1 MRRSWLDTLRSRL
14 KGASATIVVVAVLFF
29 ASTSLAQQ
37 NREQPVA
44 GSGSHQ
50 VSLASEVRQQLAL
63 LPWVSP
69 FDNLQYRVDGKN
81 VTLSGQVTE
90 PIIKDEAV
98 EAVQGIED
106 AGQVTN
112 HIEVLPPSAKDESI
126 RQAEYA
132 AIYNYPE
139 LRLYSTMALPPIH
152 IVVKGG
158 QVTLDG
164 TVANQADRAAAEAR
178 AKSVPNVSSVTDN
191 LQIVSPGQKQQ

>member
-1 MRRSWLDTLRSRL
+1 MRRAWPDTLRSES
-14 KGASATIVVVAVLFF
+14 KWASATIVVVAVLSSAASGF
-29 ASTSLAQQ
+29 AQNKRQQ
-37 NREQPVA
+37 TA
-44 GSGSHQ
+44 GAGGSQ
-50 VSLASEVRQQLAL
+50 QSSLASGVRHQLAL
-63 LPWVSP
+63 LPWLSP

-90 PIIKDEAV
+90 LIIRDEAV

-106 AGQVTN
+106 VGQVTN
-112 HIEVLPPSAKDESI
+112 HIEVLPPSAMDERI

-132 AIYNYPE
+132 AIYNSAE
-139 LRLYSTMALPPIH
+139 LRRYSTMALPPIH

-164 TVANQADRAAAEAR
+164 TVTNEADKVVAEAR

-191 LQIVSPGQKQQ
+191 LQIVSPAQEQQ